1 MWVEA
6 EIDDVLHDNH
16 HTLFQT
22 SCVIHTEPFDKHLR
36 LRAA

>member
-6 EIDDVLHDNH
+6 EIDDVLHH
-16 HTLFQT
+16 RYTLFRPPW
-22 SCVIHTEPFDKHLR
+22 VIRTEPFDKHLR